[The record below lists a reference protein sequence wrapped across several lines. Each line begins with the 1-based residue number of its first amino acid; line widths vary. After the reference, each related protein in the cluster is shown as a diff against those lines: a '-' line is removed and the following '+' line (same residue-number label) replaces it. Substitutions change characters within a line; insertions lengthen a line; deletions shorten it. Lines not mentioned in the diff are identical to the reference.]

1 MLGRYRST
9 NRHQLERTVA
19 GGGHPVR
26 RQGVRF
32 HQPISAEWPDE
43 TALVHAKFARRQVQ
57 LGQIAVVVSY
67 HHDRYTRL
75 LQLGQQFIIE
85 FASKVRI
92 LVGSPF
98 IQQQDRALLQQ
109 THDEGQA
116 LALSTREV
124 ERAEFAVAAKAGLF

>member
-9 NRHQLERTVA
+9 NRHQLERIVA
-19 GGGHPVR
+19 GGVIPSDDKACG
-26 RQGVRF
+26 F
-32 HQPISAEWPDE
+32 ISRSPLNWPDE
-43 TALVHAKFARRQVQ
+43 TALVHAKFARRQIQ

-75 LQLGQQFIIE
+75 LQLRQQFIIE

-92 LVGSPF
+92 LIGSPF
-98 IQQQDRALLQQ
+98 IQQQDRTLLQQ

-116 LALSTREV
+116 LALSAREV